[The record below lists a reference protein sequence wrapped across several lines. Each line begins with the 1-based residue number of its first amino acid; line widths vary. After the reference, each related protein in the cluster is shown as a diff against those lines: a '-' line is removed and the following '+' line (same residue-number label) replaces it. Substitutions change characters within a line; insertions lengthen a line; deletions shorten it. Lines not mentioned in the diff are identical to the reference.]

1 MIKKYANGIKKGK
14 VKMVELNHTCKTCIH
29 NNVCRYVKDFEII
42 SNSIVEVAKE
52 SVDKEYFQNLV
63 DLTIRC
69 KQYTMQ
75 PQQIKANLRTS
86 ESAFETYNPS
96 LYRKDTK

>member
-1 MIKKYANGIKKGK
+1 MIKKHANGIKKGK
-14 VKMVELNHTCKTCIH
+14 VKMVKMNDTCKTCMH
-29 NNVCRYVKDFEII
+29 NNVCKYAKDFEIV

-75 PQQIKANLRTS
+75 TQQVKTNLRTDQS
-86 ESAFETYNPS
+86 LFETYNPS

>member
-1 MIKKYANGIKKGK
+1 
-14 VKMVELNHTCKTCIH
+14 MVELNRTCKTCIH
-29 NNVCRYVKDFEII
+29 NNVCRYTKDFEII

-52 SVDKEYFQNLV
+52 SVDKEYFQDLV

-75 PQQIKANLRTS
+75 PQQIKTNLRAS
-86 ESAFETYNPS
+86 ESTFETYNPS